1 MSRTDQKWLAFQ
13 LVLVV
18 LILLALATVGIFPAT
33 RIIMAVFMSV
43 MLWRKA
49 TRRFVFDFAP
59 FIILLLS
66 YDSLRRF
73 ADDLSPSDIHIT
85 DIIHAERMIVGGGTL
100 PSVFVQDH
108 LWGHF
113 YTPVLDVITNGF
125 YLFHFLS
132 PLVLSLLLWT
142 RRRQMY
148 WAFVIALVVLS
159 YSAFATY
166 ILFPAAPPWW
176 ATVHGYMGNE
186 PVYLDHFV
194 VSTEKMMSTPN
205 PVAAVPSLHAAYPT
219 LIALV
224 AITAWGKKAAWV
236 LLLPVA
242 VAFSTV
248 YLGHHYV
255 VDALLGAVYASVV
268 YGLVFLNLL
277 RYPKLV
283 NLLSRQAVPSPVP
296 APALVMDES
305 PRQEKQSPVVSKKK
319 ITQH

>member
-1 MSRTDQKWLAFQ
+1 MSRDDKKWLAFQ

-18 LILLALATVGIFPAT
+18 LILLAFAAVGVFPAT

-49 TRRFVFDFAP
+49 TRRFVLDFAP
-59 FIILLLS
+59 FLILLLS

-73 ADDLSPSDIHIT
+73 ADDLSPSDIHVT
-85 DIIHAERMIVGGGTL
+85 DIIHAERMIAGGGTL
-100 PSVFVQDH
+100 PSVFVQHH

-142 RRRQMY
+142 RRRPMY
-148 WAFVIALVVLS
+148 WAYVIALVVLS

-176 ATVHGYMGNE
+176 ATVHGYMDKE

-194 VSTEKMMSTPN
+194 MSTDKMINTPN

-224 AITAWGKKAAWV
+224 AIKAWGKKASFM

-255 VDALLGAVYASVV
+255 VDALLGAGYALAVYW
-268 YGLVFLNLL
+268 LVFMNLL
-277 RYPKLV
+277 RYPRLV
-283 NLLSRQAVPSPVP
+283 NLLSRQAAPSPVP
-296 APALVMDES
+296 ALVGLS
-305 PRQEKQSPVVSKKK
+305 HSEKQPSVVHKKK
-319 ITQH
+319 ITQP